1 MTKEID
7 YVELLK
13 LAHEKLGSQSDMIAE
28 LGLKVCALDLTKGHL
43 TQCEAALESRD
54 ELNETLNDKITK
66 LSEEKVYDYI
76 EASTYATSLFNNH
89 YKSKSDAVPLE
100 LCDTTRGI
108 VTQIDN
114 MVTGVIA
121 ELEKEREELIKEFAE
136 AECMGDL
143 AKITRQYGY
152 EALKEQE

>member
-28 LGLKVCALDLTKGHL
+28 LEKTLKDTAIIWGG
-43 TQCEAALESRD
+43 
-54 ELNETLNDKITK
+54 K
-66 LSEEKVYDYI
+66 L
-76 EASTYATSLFNNH
+76 
-89 YKSKSDAVPLE
+89 
-100 LCDTTRGI
+100 
-108 VTQIDN
+108 Q
-114 MVTGVIA
+114 